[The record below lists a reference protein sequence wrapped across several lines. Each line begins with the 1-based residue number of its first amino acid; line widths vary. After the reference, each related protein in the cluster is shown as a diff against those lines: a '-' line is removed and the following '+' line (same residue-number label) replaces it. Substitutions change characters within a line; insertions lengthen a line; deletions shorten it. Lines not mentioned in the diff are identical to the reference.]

1 MNRNEVREI
10 TVHTLKEMM
19 DNKQD
24 FALIDVREPDE
35 VEICTLGGTNIP
47 LGMIDVNTDKIP
59 RDKPTIIHCRSGKR
73 SQMAALFLQQEHGY
87 ENLYNLAGG
96 IIDYAKKIDD
106 SLTLY

>member
-10 TVHTLKEMM
+10 TVHQLKEMM
-19 DNKQD
+19 DNKVD
-24 FALIDVREPDE
+24 FAIIDVREPDE
-35 VEICTLGGTNIP
+35 VEICNIGGINIP
-47 LGMIDVNTDKIP
+47 LGAIDVNVDKIP
-59 RDKPTIIHCRSGKR
+59 RDKMTILHCRSGKR
-73 SQMAALFLQQEHGY
+73 SQMAAFFLQQEHSY

>member
-35 VEICTLGGTNIP
+35 VEICTLGGVNIP

-59 RDKPTIIHCRSGKR
+59 RDKPAIIHCRSGKR